1 MGDRRRV
8 RAFAAVFAV
17 LCAAAALW
25 AAPPRVVS
33 AMPDMA
39 ETGVDPGLT
48 EIVVTFDQDM
58 RPGGQS
64 ICGGGPTFPELTGA
78 PVWRDPRTLVIPVRL
93 GPGKRYDLSINCPA
107 AKNCRSARGEPA
119 EPYPISFRTRGEGE
133 EAAELSPDQA
143 RACLGEFRR
152 AIDERYAYRDDRG
165 LDWDNLFEQHRAE
178 FESAATPA
186 AFARAASRLL
196 GWTGDLHCHV
206 RVGEFVLPGG
216 KRAVDPNFN
225 GRLLD
230 KLVPNL
236 VKPHPAVV
244 HGRFEDGIGYILI
257 AGWGSDPA
265 LAAAAHAALDS
276 MLDAPGIIIDVRPN
290 SGGDELVA
298 RRFASRFVAERA
310 VYSKNRYRDPAAAD
324 GWGPMYERVIEPAEE
339 GKRYRG
345 PVVVLMGPACMSSCE
360 SFLLM
365 MRHGAKAELI
375 GEKSWGSSGNP
386 KPIELSCGVTVVLS
400 CWQDLQPDGTTVEGK
415 GIEPDVVVVARSE
428 TMVNRDPVID
438 EGLKR
443 VRAGVRRGGAED
455 TKKAP
460 TTGG

>member
-1 MGDRRRV
+1 MGDRRGV
-8 RAFAAVFAV
+8 RAFAAVVAV
-17 LCAAAALW
+17 LYAAATLW
-25 AAPPRVVS
+25 AAPPRVVG

-48 EIVVTFDQDM
+48 EIVITFDQEM
-58 RPGGQS
+58 QPGGQS

-93 GPGKRYDLSINCPA
+93 VPGKRYDLSINCSA

-119 EPYPISFRTRGEGE
+119 EPYPISFRTRDEGE
-133 EAAELSPDQA
+133 TAPALTPEQA
-143 RACLGEFRR
+143 RACLDELRR

-165 LDWDNLFEQHRAE
+165 LNWDDLFEQHHAE

-186 AFARAASRLL
+186 AFARATSRLL

-206 RVGEFVLPGG
+206 RIGEFVLPGG

-236 VKPHPAVV
+236 AKPHNAVV
-244 HGRFEDGIGYILI
+244 HGRFPDGVGYILI

-276 MLDAPGIIIDVRPN
+276 MLDAPGVIIDVRPN

-298 RRFASRFVAERA
+298 RGFAGRFVAEPA
-310 VYSKNRYRDPAAAD
+310 VYSRNQYRDPAAA
-324 GWGPMYERVIEPAEE
+324 GGLGPMIDRVVPPTPDRP
-339 GKRYRG
+339 RYTGRLA
-345 PVVVLMGPACMSSCE
+345 VLMGPACMSSCE

-365 MRHGAKAELI
+365 MRHGAGAKLI

-400 CWQDLQPDGTTVEGK
+400 SWRDFEPDGTLLEGR
-415 GIEPDVVVVARSE
+415 GIEPDVRVPASRQDLQTTDSVLEA
-428 TMVNRDPVID
+428 
-438 EGLKR
+438 GLK
-443 VRAGVRRGGAED
+443 EL
-455 TKKAP
+455 
-460 TTGG
+460 

>member
-1 MGDRRRV
+1 MGDRRGLP
-8 RAFAAVFAV
+8 AFAAVVAV
-17 LCAAAALW
+17 LCAAATLR
-25 AAPPRVVS
+25 AAPPRVVG

-39 ETGVDPGLT
+39 ESTVDPGLT

-58 RPGGQS
+58 RPGS
-64 ICGGGPTFPELTGA
+64 HSVCGGGPMFPELTG
-78 PVWRDPRTLVIPVRL
+78 PIRWRDARTAVIPVRL

-107 AKNCRSARGEPA
+107 ARGFQSAAGAPA
-119 EPYPISFRTRGEGE
+119 EVYPISFRTRGEGE
-133 EAAELSPDQA
+133 EAAALSPDQA
-143 RACLGEFRR
+143 RACLGELRR

-165 LDWDNLFEQHRAE
+165 LDWDDLFEQHRAE
-178 FESAATPA
+178 FDAAATPA
-186 AFARAASRLL
+186 AFARATSRLL

-206 RVGEFVLPGG
+206 RAGEFVLPGG

-230 KLVPNL
+230 RLVPNL
-236 VKPHPAVV
+236 IKSHNAVV
-244 HGRFEDGIGYILI
+244 HGRFDDGVGYILI
-257 AGWGSDPA
+257 AGWGSEPA
-265 LAAAAHAALDS
+265 FAASAHAALDA
-276 MLDAPGIIIDVRPN
+276 MIDAPGIIIDVRPN

-298 RRFASRFVAERA
+298 RGFASRFVAERA

-375 GEKSWGSSGNP
+375 GERSWGSSGNP

-400 CWQDLQPDGTTVEGK
+400 SWQDLQPDGTPVEGK
-415 GIEPDVVVVARSE
+415 GIEPDVVVVAKSE
-428 TMVNRDPVID
+428 TMVKRDPVVE

-443 VRAGVRRGGAED
+443 VRAGVRRGGEED
-455 TKKAP
+455 TKAAP